1 MIRLF
6 HEQVYFLQDD
16 VLLRVLTL
24 CRNLMNRAAEMRWST
39 AELENLLYAIMRCKE
54 STLNRDVEEMAIV
67 CVNLVSGIAKLGNT
81 AGD

>member
-1 MIRLF
+1 
-6 HEQVYFLQDD
+6 
-16 VLLRVLTL
+16 
-24 CRNLMNRAAEMRWST
+24 MNRAAEMRWST

-67 CVNLVSGIAKLGNT
+67 YVNLVLGIAKLGNT

>member
-1 MIRLF
+1 
-6 HEQVYFLQDD
+6 
-16 VLLRVLTL
+16 
-24 CRNLMNRAAEMRWST
+24 MNRAAEMRWST

-67 CVNLVSGIAKLGNT
+67 CVNLVLGIAKLGNT